1 MKIVFCIPGNNFS
14 NRFLKCWTNLIK
26 ELHKR
31 DIEYELLSQ
40 YIPNVYKVRSLL
52 LGADRKFGQY
62 QTPWQGKRDYD
73 YIMWIDSDQVF
84 EPNDFFKL
92 LEHDKDIVSGLYLR
106 KPQSDS
112 LNDIPIE
119 FACFNEDGKRLY
131 TNEVN
136 GELIKVWSNGM
147 GWMLVKKGVFEKIEY
162 PWFGPIIEGL
172 GFHGEDVSFQ
182 LRAKDVG
189 FDSYVDTSI
198 VVGHEKEV
206 VLK

>member
-14 NRFLKCWTNLIK
+14 NRFLKCWTNLIR

-40 YIPNVYKVRSLL
+40 YIPNVYQVRSLL

-62 QTPWQGKRDYD
+62 QEPWQGKKDYD
-73 YIMWIDSDQVF
+73 HIMWIDSDQVF

-106 KPQSDS
+106 KPQGDT

-136 GELIKVWSNGM
+136 GELRKVWSNGM

-162 PWFGPIIEGL
+162 PWFGPIVTGL

-189 FDSYVDTSI
+189 FDSYVDTGI
-198 VVGHEKEV
+198 IVGHEKEV

>member
-1 MKIVFCIPGNNFS
+1 VKVVFCIPGNSFS
-14 NRFLKCWTNLIK
+14 NKFLKCWTNLIR

-40 YIPNVYKVRSLL
+40 YIPNVYQVRSLL

-106 KPQSDS
+106 KPQGDT

-136 GELIKVWSNGM
+136 GELRKVWSNGM
-147 GWMLVKKGVFEKIEY
+147 GWMLIKKGVFEKIEY

-182 LRAKDVG
+182 LRARDSG
-189 FDSYVDTSI
+189 FESYVDTSVI
-198 VVGHEKEV
+198 VGHEKEV